1 MTDAM
6 SRQIGG
12 DHYSKQRIQPFE
24 FTMANGWDAC
34 AHTILK
40 YVHRH
45 ADKGGA
51 QDLDKAIHT
60 AEIRFTLLRRYVEPV
75 KYRFWR
81 WLNGRSF
88 EKDGPYEPRIHIRD
102 YIRENDIETA
112 EALALHALEQWV
124 KFDATS
130 AEFVY
135 TYRALLDRIKDLKIQ
150 RYGEPA

>member
-12 DHYSKQRIQPFE
+12 DHYSKWRIQPFE

-34 AHTILK
+34 AHTVLK

-45 ADKGGA
+45 TDKGGA

-60 AEIRFTLLRRYVEPV
+60 SEIRFAQLKRLDHEPDLLLNGFRFRPAAVYDPRITILDYISYNRIPTPEALTLTALEMWVREPV
-75 KYRFWR
+75 TSPAFIYVYRG
-81 WLNGRSF
+81 LIS
-88 EKDGPYEPRIHIRD
+88 RI
-102 YIRENDIETA
+102 E
-112 EALALHALEQWV
+112 
-124 KFDATS
+124 
-130 AEFVY
+130 
-135 TYRALLDRIKDLKIQ
+135 DLKRE